1 MSDVQLGEKTLVQE
15 LQSQLKR
22 RRRELLAKLPTD
34 CVVVIP
40 ANSEVVRSRDT
51 HFTFRQDS
59 DFWYLTGINE
69 PDAVLVLAPNHKY
82 QELLF
87 VLPKDP
93 LQEVWHGRRLGCEQ
107 AQAISGVDRAYELNE
122 LEPQLLQLLNGQQ
135 SLYFAFDQ
143 HPECETMLRRLCK
156 QLADTPKRA
165 KTAPQCWCDPRP
177 LLHQMRL
184 IKSPYEQAQM
194 RRAAEISAQG
204 MVRAMQVTQP
214 GRYEYQIAAE
224 LEHTFK
230 WAGAAGPAYG
240 IICGGGEN
248 ACILHYTENSSQLR
262 AGDLLL
268 IDAGAE
274 YAGYA
279 GDISRTFPVNG
290 VFSEPQREV
299 YELVLRAQEAVL
311 QSIQPGSSLPELT
324 NICLREL
331 TIGLLELGIL
341 SGELGAN
348 LANQACRKYLIHGLG
363 HWLGLDVHDVGLYDD
378 HGQPTK
384 FVPGMV
390 FTVEPGLYFAPD
402 DTDVPERYR
411 GIGVRIE
418 DDILVTAA
426 GYENLTASVPKQID
440 EIEALMRAA
449 ASERETL
456 EREASAGNLRQT
468 MTEAG

>member
-1 MSDVQLGEKTLVQE
+1 MSDVSSKQIVNETQ
-15 LQSQLKR
+15 R
-22 RRRELLAKLPTD
+22 RRRELLNKLPGD

-40 ANSEVVRSRDT
+40 ASREVVRSRDT
-51 HFTFRQDS
+51 HFAFRQDS
-59 DFWYLTGINE
+59 DFFYLTGIQE
-69 PDAVLVLAPNHKY
+69 PDAVLVLAPSHKY

-107 AQAISGVDRAYELNE
+107 AQALSGVDRAYELDQ

-143 HPECETMLRRLCK
+143 HPEHEAILRRLCK

-165 KTAPQCWCDPRP
+165 KTAPQALCDIRP

-184 IKSPYEQAQM
+184 IKSAFEQQQM
-194 RRAAEISAQG
+194 RTAADISAQG
-204 MVRAMQVTQP
+204 MIRAMEITQP

-224 LEHTFK
+224 LEYVFK

-248 ACILHYTENSSQLR
+248 ACILHYTENSAPLR
-262 AGDLLL
+262 DGDLLL

-290 VFSEPQREV
+290 VFSQAQRDV

-311 QSIQPGSSLPELT
+311 AAIKPGSSLPELT

-331 TIGLLELGIL
+331 TIGLLELGVL
-341 SGELGAN
+341 SGNLTDN
-348 LANQACRKYLIHGLG
+348 LASQACRKYLIHGLG
-363 HWLGLDVHDVGLYDD
+363 HWLGLDVHDVGYYDEQ
-378 HGQPTK
+378 GTPTK
-384 FVPGMV
+384 FVAGMV

-402 DTDVPERYR
+402 DDSVPAQYR

-418 DDILVTAA
+418 DDILVTAT

-440 EIEALMRAA
+440 DIEALMAA
-449 ASERETL
+449 AQAKREAK
-456 EREASAGNLRQT
+456 REASSLDQASSLRQN
-468 MTEAG
+468 MTEVG